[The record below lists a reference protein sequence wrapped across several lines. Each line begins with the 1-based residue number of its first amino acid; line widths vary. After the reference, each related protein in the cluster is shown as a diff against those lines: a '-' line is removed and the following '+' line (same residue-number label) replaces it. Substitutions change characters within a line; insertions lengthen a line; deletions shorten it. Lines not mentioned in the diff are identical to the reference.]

1 MEPFHTCGIKQ
12 SIMYYS
18 GFAETRPAVWVRVR
32 VVSGLG
38 FLLGLGLGL
47 GLVYLLFDLRCMHA
61 RVCIG
66 YI

>member
-1 MEPFHTCGIKQ
+1 
-12 SIMYYS
+12 MYYS
-18 GFAETRPAVWVRVR
+18 GFAKTRPAVWVRVR

-47 GLVYLLFDLRCMHA
+47 GLVYVLFDLRCMHA